1 MEWWAFRYAVV
12 IIVVLC
18 LFTTKGTESIRFLI
32 DREDCL
38 SHNVQYDGDT
48 VHISFVVIKVNSF
61 WHYDHSGVD
70 LVVCICLYMILLW
83 LKS

>member
-18 LFTTKGTESIRFLI
+18 LFTTKGTESIRFVI
-32 DREDCL
+32 DRE

-48 VHISFVVIKVNSF
+48 VHVSFVVIRVNSF
-61 WHYDHSGVD
+61 WHYDHNGVD